1 MGQRR
6 LRCDRGRAARR
17 QDRGVLM
24 APYWNERRVD
34 CLRRLAQQG
43 CTIEEIGEVFRD
55 ATAQRIVSKLTRMR
69 LKVADTRK
77 LTIPLSA
84 SEERALSDGQQ
95 YLANPIAKDLR
106 FCVRKVRAS

>member
-1 MGQRR
+1 
-6 LRCDRGRAARR
+6 
-17 QDRGVLM
+17 M

-55 ATAQRIVSKLTRMR
+55 ATAQRIMSKLTRMR

-84 SEERALSDGQQ
+84 SEERALSAAARARGLDPDG
-95 YLANPIAKDLR
+95 LGARILHLVITDDLIGA
-106 FCVRKVRAS
+106 VLDDGVAA